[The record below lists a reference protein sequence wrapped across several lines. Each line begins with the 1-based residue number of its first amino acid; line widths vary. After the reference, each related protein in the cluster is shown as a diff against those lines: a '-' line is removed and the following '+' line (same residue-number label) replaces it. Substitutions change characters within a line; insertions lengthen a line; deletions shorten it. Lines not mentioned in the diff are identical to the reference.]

1 MRGDF
6 VSPFFSFIM
15 TQSRWHMSDIDIRLH
30 IEFDG
35 DTYIK
40 QMSSL
45 DDRLQQL
52 HSLGGYGKRLK
63 VGGRQKA
70 SKKFIQEFKSL
81 LADEVIDIATDIT
94 YDLIE
99 GTGGTTGNTAS
110 AWTVTLSKS
119 SLGYQGYLGNNPQSY
134 FSVWKEAVLNNT
146 NFVGEGQANAEQR
159 LGSLTGQLHESMRSN
174 YTVHISN
181 CATVDEGKVEGF
193 RKRTITI
200 GGEHYASRVIRDGAG
215 FVPTDI
221 DDPEQYAMTKFEDQ
235 MKNAIRRVRYALRN
249 MKKR

>member
-1 MRGDF
+1 
-6 VSPFFSFIM
+6 
-15 TQSRWHMSDIDIRLH
+15 MSDIDIRLH

-45 DDRLQQL
+45 DGRLQQL

-63 VGGRQKA
+63 TGGRQKV
-70 SKKFIQEFKSL
+70 SKRYIQEFKTL

-110 AWTVTLSKS
+110 AWNVTLSKS

-134 FSVWKEAVLNNT
+134 FGVWKEAVLNNT

-159 LGSLTGQLHESMRSN
+159 LGSLTGQLHDSMRSN

-181 CATVDEGKVEGF
+181 CAMVDEGKVEGF

-215 FVPTDI
+215 FVPTEI
-221 DDPEQYAMTKFEDQ
+221 EDPEQYAMTKFEDQ